1 MARPKAAQPG
11 AKATEFERAAQSA
24 GLAVAPG
31 KQAVEGQYRARIATR
46 TGSRFT
52 HSADIDGHF
61 RLLEGAAARW
71 DFAVGIQS
79 APHEE
84 SAYWIEPHPASSTG
98 EVGKMI
104 AKLNWLKAKLNSPE
118 FAALRTLTD
127 VSVEKSGLPYRWL
140 ATDGTI
146 RITANS
152 NEARMLARHG
162 LDMPRRSVDLP

>member
-1 MARPKAAQPG
+1 
-11 AKATEFERAAQSA
+11 
-24 GLAVAPG
+24 
-31 KQAVEGQYRARIATR
+31 
-46 TGSRFT
+46 
-52 HSADIDGHF
+52 
-61 RLLEGAAARW
+61 
-71 DFAVGIQS
+71 
-79 APHEE
+79 
-84 SAYWIEPHPASSTG
+84 
-98 EVGKMI
+98 MI